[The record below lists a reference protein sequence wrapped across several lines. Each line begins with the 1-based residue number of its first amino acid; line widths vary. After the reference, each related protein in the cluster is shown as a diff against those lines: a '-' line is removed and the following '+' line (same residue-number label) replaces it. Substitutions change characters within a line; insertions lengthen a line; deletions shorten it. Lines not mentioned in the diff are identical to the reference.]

1 MRRVISDISHSIIQ
15 NKHFAGP
22 PTLSDYRPES
32 LKARPGLTTRDGCWY
47 QYQRTPTPGRK
58 PTYYSVFDHGWSD
71 KCELSQSCFQ
81 NWDNNCIDT
90 SDDLAVKTAKAGG
103 QKDMPRHHLLK
114 VFPEWEDIW
123 EGEQAQQTLLGL
135 EHLVKGCGRGLQ
147 EHCLFWPHPKYKY
160 DEKLQRRSDKLC
172 CGLLYILI
180 CILALALYA
189 SGVLY

>member
-1 MRRVISDISHSIIQ
+1 M
-15 NKHFAGP
+15 P
-22 PTLSDYRPES
+22 PR
-32 LKARPGLTTRDGCWY
+32 
-47 QYQRTPTPGRK
+47 
-58 PTYYSVFDHGWSD
+58 
-71 KCELSQSCFQ
+71 
-81 NWDNNCIDT
+81 
-90 SDDLAVKTAKAGG
+90 
-103 QKDMPRHHLLK
+103 HLLK

-135 EHLVKGCGRGLQ
+135 EHLVKGYGRGLQ